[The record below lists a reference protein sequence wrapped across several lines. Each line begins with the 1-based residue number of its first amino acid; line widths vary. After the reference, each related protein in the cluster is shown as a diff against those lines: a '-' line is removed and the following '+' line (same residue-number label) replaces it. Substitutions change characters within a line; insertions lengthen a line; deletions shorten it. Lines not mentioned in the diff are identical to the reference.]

1 MIVCCKACILIVRS
15 LCLGTEK
22 LDTTAGAVVNSV
34 CFYALVFS
42 KVERQGL
49 PRVVGHHLPL
59 SRKQAFTRNRLV
71 CHENKNP
78 SFIKVNSF
86 DTKASVD
93 RVSCQLKF
101 NATESNSFELSAEMV
116 VVNFTVIKL

>member
-42 KVERQGL
+42 KVERQSP
-49 PRVVGHHLPL
+49 PRVGNHLPL

-101 NATESNSFELSAEMV
+101 NATESNSVELSAEMV